1 MYPEQELNFCTFA
14 TYEHT
19 KLALNISPSA
29 SIDLN
34 GISPSTGINLSST
47 SDIFTLE
54 LSDVISYRP

>member
-34 GISPSTGINLSST
+34 GISPSIGISLSST